1 MQTDKLAEKKK
12 RLDTAISLNEPDRVP
27 LAPKGGMFYGTA
39 YGVSYY
45 DVMMDNRN
53 AIPGMLSYME
63 EYDPDM
69 VWAPIVYPIPP
80 MEAVAPNYI
89 KWPGPQHGLPLTSP
103 YQVLDNSYIND
114 DEFGE
119 FVKDP
124 THFIL
129 TKLIPRKHE
138 NLKGFSKL
146 YLRDAVDLTMYI
158 DFSIFTDPDVI
169 AAFACALECAKKAK
183 EWMKTA
189 DEIADLITEKGFVTS
204 PRGVQSCPYDM
215 FSDNYRGLIKTA
227 MDVIE
232 RPDELEAAV
241 DVCREIVIE
250 STLKMCKDGG
260 PDYVLIPLHGGV
272 DEFMSPDNFDRFYWK
287 GLKEL
292 LETIIDCGSIP
303 YVFCEG
309 KYDSRLHRL
318 AEIPKG
324 KVVYM
329 FESVDMKQVKKILG
343 PTTCICGNISSS
355 LLAYGKP
362 QEVADECKRL
372 LDICAPG
379 GGFIMD
385 VSVDL
390 TNADPK
396 NVEAMFETTRNY
408 GKYK

>member
-1 MQTDKLAEKKK
+1 MFCDKLMQKKK
-12 RLDTAISLNEPDRVP
+12 RLDTAISLHEPDRVP

-39 YGVSYY
+39 YGISYY

-53 AIPGMLSYME
+53 AIRGMLRFME

-80 MEAVAPNYI
+80 MEALAPNYI
-89 KWPGPQHGLPLTSP
+89 KWPGPQHGLPLASP
-103 YQVLDNSYIND
+103 YQILDNSYLND

-119 FVKDP
+119 FIKDP

-158 DFSIFTDPDVI
+158 DFSIFSDPEVK
-169 AAFACALECAKKAK
+169 AAFACALECAQRVNN
-183 EWMKTA
+183 WMKAA
-189 DEIADLITEKGFVTS
+189 DEIADIIKERGFVSS
-204 PRGVQSCPYDM
+204 PRGVQACPYDM
-215 FSDNYRGLIKTA
+215 FSDNYRGLMQTSI
-227 MDVIE
+227 DVLE

-241 DVCREIVIE
+241 NVCRDIAVE
-250 STLKMCKDGG
+250 STVKMCKNDL
-260 PDYVLIPLHGGV
+260 DYVLIPLHGGV
-272 DEFMSPDNFDRFYWK
+272 DEFMSPENFDRFYWK

-292 LETIIDCGSIP
+292 METIIGCGCIP

-309 KYDSRLHRL
+309 NYDSRLNRL
-318 AEIPKG
+318 AEMPKG

-329 FESVDMKQVKKILG
+329 FEKVDMKQAKNILG
-343 PTTCICGNISSS
+343 GTACICGNISSS

-362 QEVADECKRL
+362 QDVEDECKKL

-396 NVEAMFETTRNY
+396 NVEAMFETTKNY
-408 GKYK
+408 GAY